1 MKTLITILIIFLAI
15 TGANTLMIDYL
26 HIPFGQISFWDRRG
40 LFFLFFI
47 AFFPRLTLLFS
58 SVAFGG
64 LFWWLGLVFAP
75 RILVAVL
82 ATPAYWHTNPAL
94 VIIAWL
100 VAMGG
105 ESSEKM
111 FIKKPRF
118 HFSFIRPSSPGQA
131 PRQRGKKLDDG
142 AIEAEYKE
150 L

>member
-1 MKTLITILIIFLAI
+1 ML
-15 TGANTLMIDYL
+15 DYL
-26 HIPFGQISFWDRRG
+26 HIPFGQINFWNRHG
-40 LFFLFFI
+40 IFFLFFI

-64 LFWWLGLVFAP
+64 PFWWLGLLFAP

-82 ATPAYWHTNPAL
+82 ATPAYWHTNPGL

-111 FIKKPRF
+111 LIRKPKF
-118 HFSFIRPSSPGQA
+118 HFSFIRPGAKGHAARQSS
-131 PRQRGKKLDDG
+131 KKLDDG

>member
-1 MKTLITILIIFLAI
+1 MTILIIFLAI
-15 TGANTLMIDYL
+15 TGASTLMIDTL
-26 HIPFGQISFWDRRG
+26 HLPFGKVNFWDHRG
-40 LFFLFFI
+40 TISGFFFLFFI
-47 AFFPRLTLLFS
+47 AFFPRLTLIFS
-58 SVAFGG
+58 SIPFGG
-64 LFWWLGLVFAP
+64 ALWWLGLIFAP

-111 FIKKPRF
+111 FIRKPRF
-118 HFSFIRPSSPGQA
+118 HFSFFRPGK
-131 PRQRGKKLDDG
+131 PRQYGKKIDDG
-142 AIEAEYKE
+142 AIEAEFKE